1 MEHPAPKSEVV
12 TETQDL
18 PLEKASPDSSATDS
32 PEHQPAAAG
41 SEAKPDA
48 KHFQVNVHAAS
59 LPECREFHSLRM
71 FSAFRLVETPLPGRC
86 KIHLLSLRENT
97 ESKTTDHNPV

>member
-32 PEHQPAAAG
+32 PEHQPTAA
-41 SEAKPDA
+41 SPESTPDA
-48 KHFQVNVHAAS
+48 NIKGKTTAAIS
-59 LPECREFHSLRM
+59 KRQ
-71 FSAFRLVETPLPGRC
+71 A
-86 KIHLLSLRENT
+86 KITKQKLAQLHLLHKHTLTKEML
-97 ESKTTDHNPV
+97 E